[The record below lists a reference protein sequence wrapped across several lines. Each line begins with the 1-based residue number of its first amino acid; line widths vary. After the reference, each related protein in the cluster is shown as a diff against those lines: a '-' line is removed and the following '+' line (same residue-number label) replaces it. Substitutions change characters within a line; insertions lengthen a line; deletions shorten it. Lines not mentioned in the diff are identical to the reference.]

1 MPPNPNSIAAEH
13 RGQQLEEL
21 AAQIAELERDRDHWR
36 NHARAWEKRAKTAVT
51 EHEEQLAAI
60 ERENDERH
68 QEWQRRLLAERYGLN
83 QQDAE
88 QFLNRDTVEEN
99 ERVAAR
105 LGNRQPHS
113 AALWTT

>member
-13 RGQQLEEL
+13 RGHQLEEL

-36 NHARAWEKRAKTAVT
+36 NHARAWEKRAKTTVT

-60 ERENDERH
+60 ERENGERH

-105 LGNRQPHS
+105 LGTRQPHS
-113 AALWTT
+113 AALWTI